1 MKVLISVSSYYPSLD
16 GVSYVTQYI
25 AEGLVKKN
33 WDVTVIT
40 SNNRKPKFELHNKVK
55 IYRINTYTF
64 KTFHFGDKQKYLH
77 FIKSFSKDK
86 FIFINVG
93 IQNSFTDWTL
103 KYIKNKNFF
112 SILYLHGI
120 YSSLFN
126 KNDFI
131 NLNNFFSKIFRN
143 IRWYLYVRFIKRY
156 FQKYNLII
164 HLHKK
169 DQSIDFFKRLGF
181 KKKLVLENAV
191 EKKFFNLKKIKNKK
205 FTFISINSFNYR
217 KNQILIMKSFVN
229 ANIDNSLLILV
240 GNNGK
245 KYYELLLK
253 EKKKYQNKKIYK
265 NIKIFYE
272 LPREKSIK
280 LLINSDVFLMA
291 STWEAYP
298 ISILESLSC
307 GIPFIS
313 TKVGIL
319 SNLPGGVIIK
329 NSQEMTHIMIKMFRE
344 KNFRKKLSL
353 EGKKY
358 AKKCFHI
365 EDKIKVLDS
374 KLKQIKKKQI

>member
-1 MKVLISVSSYYPSLD
+1 
-16 GVSYVTQYI
+16 
-25 AEGLVKKN
+25 
-33 WDVTVIT
+33 
-40 SNNRKPKFELHNKVK
+40 
-55 IYRINTYTF
+55 
-64 KTFHFGDKQKYLH
+64 
-77 FIKSFSKDK
+77 
-86 FIFINVG
+86 
-93 IQNSFTDWTL
+93 TL

-265 NIKIFYE
+265 NIKIF
-272 LPREKSIK
+272 
-280 LLINSDVFLMA
+280 
-291 STWEAYP
+291 
-298 ISILESLSC
+298 
-307 GIPFIS
+307 
-313 TKVGIL
+313 
-319 SNLPGGVIIK
+319 
-329 NSQEMTHIMIKMFRE
+329 
-344 KNFRKKLSL
+344 
-353 EGKKY
+353 
-358 AKKCFHI
+358 
-365 EDKIKVLDS
+365 
-374 KLKQIKKKQI
+374 